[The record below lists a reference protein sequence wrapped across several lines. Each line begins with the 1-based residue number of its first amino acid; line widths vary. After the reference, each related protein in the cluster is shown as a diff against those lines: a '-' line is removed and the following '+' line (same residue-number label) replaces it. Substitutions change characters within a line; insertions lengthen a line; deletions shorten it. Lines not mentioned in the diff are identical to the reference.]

1 MRQPKGQVFAAICRV
16 RRGTGFGFN
25 RYAFKPIFRSGGG
38 SRRKMIFGKK
48 ERAIHRVLV
57 VEDEPL
63 VAFDNEHLLQDAGYE
78 VAGTVDTVEDA
89 RRVMEEEEEVD
100 LVLLDINLSDG
111 SGIEVA
117 RIAQARGINVLFVTG
132 NCPAEHQALAVGC
145 LSKPYS
151 DRVLKNAIEA
161 IDALALGN
169 EVKKIPEQLTIF
181 ERDPA

>member
-1 MRQPKGQVFAAICRV
+1 MLF
-16 RRGTGFGFN
+16 
-25 RYAFKPIFRSGGG
+25 S
-38 SRRKMIFGKK
+38 KK
-48 ERAIHRVLV
+48 ERAIKRVLV

-63 VAFDNEHLLQDAGYE
+63 VAFDNEHLLEDAGYE

-89 RRVMEEEEEVD
+89 HRIMEEDDDVD

-117 RIAQARGINVLFVTG
+117 RMAQEKGINVLFVTG
-132 NCPAEHQALAVGC
+132 DCPAEHEALAVGC

-161 IDALALGN
+161 INALASGDRL
-169 EVKKIPEQLTIF
+169 KKVPDQLTLF
-181 ERDPA
+181 SQDAA